1 MTEWERPLGV
11 GFALWAGV
19 VERDCGTAL
28 SEIMVPKPESGLDLD
43 EMRSGD
49 PSVPSL
55 VRGARSGRSEQR
67 AGDAVVVCGTV
78 VRGES
83 AIQAVRSCPVRSCGV
98 VRACES
104 SVWAGRD
111 VRSVSCGSRQE
122 WVGAPGRQGAMSG
135 EGGDHD
141 HGIYVTLLTTMACQW
156 PAPCLE
162 TLWRAARQRV
172 FDGPASQPSHGQPGG
187 TPRRQPSCSQGGHE
201 ARLARPALEQAWPA
215 WPMIELR

>member
-1 MTEWERPLGV
+1 MGTAARGRLCTLGW
-11 GFALWAGV
+11 G
-19 VERDCGTAL
+19 CGTRLRHSAVRDYGSETGIRTRPGRDEIRRSL
-28 SEIMVPKPESGLDLD
+28 SPQFGQGGEERAKRAESW
-43 EMRSGD
+43 R
-49 PSVPSL
+49 
-55 VRGARSGRSEQR
+55 RCCCQWN
-67 AGDAVVVCGTV
+67 CG
-78 VRGES
+78 RGES